1 MKTNDLTKTST
12 VNSRQVTI
20 KLIIIFGL
28 ILALLIPQTMI
39 KGLVKERK
47 LRQKEVEENIAQQI
61 GSYAD
66 VVGPV
71 LAVPFKTEREVVS
84 YNKKNEK
91 EMTIVYDENTAFFTA
106 ESLSIHSFVNVN
118 NKDKGIYKVPFFQS
132 ENKLTAKFQV
142 PDFNKIETTEELIEW
157 EKAKLLI
164 DISDVKGIGEI
175 PTAKIK
181 DEERKFQ
188 PGNKELISNTIEIPI
203 TKEEL
208 SEPVEITFM
217 ARGTTALNFASTA
230 KSNQLEMKSNWTHP
244 NFESTTTHYTGNQPY
259 TAVRQNS
266 LPTEKE
272 IHSDGFTATWK
283 ENQFSM
289 NQKTTWLATEK
300 TPNLK
305 SRLMGAEFM
314 NVSDHYKKS
323 ERSVKYMAMIIALI
337 FVCFFIIELL
347 KSTRIHPF
355 QYVMVGAAIAV
366 FFILLLAISEYIGFD
381 LAYLFAALATIALI
395 GLYSLSVFKSKSL
408 ATSVTIMLTVLFTFI
423 FTILKAA
430 EYSLLLG
437 AIGLFVMIALIM
449 YTTRKIQWYQ
459 Q

>member
-1 MKTNDLTKTST
+1 MKC
-12 VNSRQVTI
+12 
-20 KLIIIFGL
+20 
-28 ILALLIPQTMI
+28 
-39 KGLVKERK
+39 
-47 LRQKEVEENIAQQI
+47 
-61 GSYAD
+61 
-66 VVGPV
+66 
-71 LAVPFKTEREVVS
+71 
-84 YNKKNEK
+84 
-91 EMTIVYDENTAFFTA
+91 
-106 ESLSIHSFVNVN
+106 
-118 NKDKGIYKVPFFQS
+118 
-132 ENKLTAKFQV
+132 
-142 PDFNKIETTEELIEW
+142 
-157 EKAKLLI
+157 
-164 DISDVKGIGEI
+164 
-175 PTAKIK
+175 
-181 DEERKFQ
+181 
-188 PGNKELISNTIEIPI
+188 
-203 TKEEL
+203 
-208 SEPVEITFM
+208 
-217 ARGTTALNFASTA
+217 
-230 KSNQLEMKSNWTHP
+230 NWPHP

-259 TAVRQNS
+259 TAVRQKS

-300 TPNLK
+300 TPNLN

-314 NVSDHYKKS
+314 NVSDYYKKS
-323 ERSVKYMAMIIALI
+323 ERSVKYMAMIIALV

-408 ATSVTIMLTVLFTFI
+408 ATSVTIMLSVLFTFI

-437 AIGLFVMIALIM
+437 AIGLFVMVALIM